1 VSVLLRLISEDYSLS
16 CAESHRVEALSEF
29 RFELWTMGEKLDDR
43 VIKEFSHPDAGLN
56 LFNAYVCLRMTS
68 LQNGT

>member
-1 VSVLLRLISEDYSLS
+1 M
-16 CAESHRVEALSEF
+16 EALSEF